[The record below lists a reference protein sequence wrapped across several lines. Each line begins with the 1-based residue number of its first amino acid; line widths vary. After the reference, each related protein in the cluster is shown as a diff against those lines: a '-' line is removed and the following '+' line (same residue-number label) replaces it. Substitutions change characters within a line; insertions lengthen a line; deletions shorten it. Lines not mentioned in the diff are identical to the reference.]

1 MMLPS
6 PAATPLKRSAAIE
19 TPKGIRRVRLKLPQT
34 QPVAEDGSAIE
45 DEDVNMEST
54 EVSNSLPGKT
64 IMTDH
69 ARSPFLDFTAGCRG
83 TMNTTHIYSRPSR
96 SCRVNEKV
104 WTGTCNV
111 GSFKWHRI
119 FCLYARALSVI
130 VTLFLCLA
138 LLPQCKA
145 ATPPPTSGMLPS
157 YALNTK
163 GLVHPGILAH
173 INTALTYRFA
183 QRSATL
189 GQRLEGAAP
198 LDPLISLISRTD
210 E

>member
-1 MMLPS
+1 MPGQTNTSREEIITINPIPPTPSQNQPATPPKNSSPTPEGSQEAAHRMMLPS

-83 TMNTTHIYSRPSR
+83 TLTTTHIYSRPSR
-96 SCRVNEKV
+96 SCKVNEK
-104 WTGTCNV
+104 
-111 GSFKWHRI
+111 
-119 FCLYARALSVI
+119 
-130 VTLFLCLA
+130 
-138 LLPQCKA
+138 
-145 ATPPPTSGMLPS
+145 
-157 YALNTK
+157 
-163 GLVHPGILAH
+163 
-173 INTALTYRFA
+173 
-183 QRSATL
+183 
-189 GQRLEGAAP
+189 EGV
-198 LDPLISLISRTD
+198 DGRM
-210 E
+210 